1 MRLVVVDNYDSFTHN
16 LVDLLERLGASCE
29 VVMNDEADLPSLVG
43 RAPAAFVISPGPCT
57 PTESGVS
64 LELARAGVS
73 GALPAPLFGV
83 CLGLQAIAAAAGGAI
98 VRAARPLH
106 GKTSL
111 VYHDGRGMFAEVSQP
126 FAAARYNSLLAD
138 RATLPPDLEVT
149 AWTAEAEVMALA
161 HVTHPVE
168 AVQFHPESF
177 LTTEGPRLVARWLT
191 SLGDTRARSR
201 APAAAQADAE

>member
-1 MRLVVVDNYDSFTHN
+1 VRLVVVDNYDSFTHN

-43 RAPAAFVISPGPCT
+43 RRPAAFVISPGPCT

-64 LELARAGVS
+64 LDLARAGVT
-73 GALPAPLFGV
+73 GALGAPLFGV

-111 VYHDGRGMFAEVSQP
+111 VYHDGRGMFAAVSQP

-161 HVTHPVE
+161 HVTYPVE

-177 LTTEGPRLVARWLT
+177 LTTEGPRLVARWLA

-201 APAAAQADAE
+201 APAASQADAE